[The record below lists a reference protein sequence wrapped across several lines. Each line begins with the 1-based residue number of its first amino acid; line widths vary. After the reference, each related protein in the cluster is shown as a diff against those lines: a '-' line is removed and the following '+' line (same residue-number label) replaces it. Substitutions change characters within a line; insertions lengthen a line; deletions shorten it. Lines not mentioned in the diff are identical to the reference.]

1 MYASVAKRKV
11 LYWSYNIVGLDSAAD
26 ILSKSSADLQRLL
39 RISSL
44 QASLILRNASR
55 GVYDWRQRV
64 KSGDQLL
71 DQDSHILTTGDA
83 IMDQVLHGGISLGM
97 VTEIVGERW
106 VVADGPDIQYRQL
119 TASPS
124 SSGKTQLALQLAVTA
139 QKPKSEGGLEGAAVY
154 IHSEG
159 PFPSA
164 RLDQL
169 VSQYP
174 ASRQQQLKNNIHT
187 IRIRSSE
194 EQYQVLAYQLPVF
207 LERQRNIKVVLID
220 SISAIYRSEPTFERN
235 KFDKMSEICEL
246 GSRLKK
252 LADQYRVAIVAV
264 NQVSDVF
271 EKEKNGNRD
280 YIDSWMDFK
289 LVNTDDSNQ
298 MIGMFIQSLLK
309 KPILGLAWSNSVN
322 TRIRLARSPMLE
334 RLKTR
339 RVLFVEFSPIATRLG
354 CELTIDDSGIHATTS
369 WINWQLVV

>member
-1 MYASVAKRKV
+1 MDEKLKETLEQFSVLDKIEE
-11 LYWSYNIVGLDSAAD
+11 LGLDSAAD
-26 ILSKSSADLQRLL
+26 ILSKSAVDLQRLL
-39 RISSL
+39 RINSL

-55 GVYDWRQRV
+55 SVYDWRERL
-64 KSGDQLL
+64 KTGDELL
-71 DQDSHILTTGDA
+71 QQDTPILTTGDA

-97 VTEIVGERW
+97 ITEIVGER
-106 VVADGPDIQYRQL
+106 VLKTIQ
-119 TASPS
+119 S
-124 SSGKTQLALQLAVTA
+124 SSGKTQLALQLALTA

-159 PFPSA
+159 PFPSN

-174 ASRQQQLKNNIHT
+174 ASKQQQLKNNIHT
-187 IRIRSSE
+187 IRIRTSE
-194 EQYQVLAYQLPVF
+194 EQYNVLAYQLPAF
-207 LERQRNIKVVLID
+207 LERHPDVRVVLID
-220 SISAIYRSEPTFERN
+220 SISAIYRSELASERN

-246 GSRLKK
+246 GSRLKRM
-252 LADQYRVAIVAV
+252 ADQYRVAIVAV

-280 YIDSWMDFK
+280 YIESWLDFK
-289 LVNTDDSNQ
+289 LVNADESNQ

-334 RLKTR
+334 RIQTR
-339 RVLFVEFSPIATRLG
+339 RVLFVEFSPIASRLG
-354 CELTIDDSGIHATTS
+354 CELTIDDSGIHAPTS
-369 WINWQLVV
+369 

>member
-1 MYASVAKRKV
+1 M
-11 LYWSYNIVGLDSAAD
+11 
-26 ILSKSSADLQRLL
+26 
-39 RISSL
+39 
-44 QASLILRNASR
+44 
-55 GVYDWRQRV
+55 
-64 KSGDQLL
+64 
-71 DQDSHILTTGDA
+71 
-83 IMDQVLHGGISLGM
+83 
-97 VTEIVGERW
+97 
-106 VVADGPDIQYRQL
+106 
-119 TASPS
+119 
-124 SSGKTQLALQLAVTA
+124 
-139 QKPKSEGGLEGAAVY
+139 
-154 IHSEG
+154 
-159 PFPSA
+159 
-164 RLDQL
+164 
-169 VSQYP
+169 
-174 ASRQQQLKNNIHT
+174 
-187 IRIRSSE
+187 
-194 EQYQVLAYQLPVF
+194 
-207 LERQRNIKVVLID
+207 ID

-369 WINWQLVV
+369 

>member
-1 MYASVAKRKV
+1 MDTKLKET
-11 LYWSYNIVGLDSAAD
+11 LQQFGLLDKIEELGLDSAAD

-39 RISSL
+39 RINSL

-55 GVYDWRQRV
+55 DVYDWRKRV
-64 KSGDQLL
+64 KTGDELL
-71 DQDSHILTTGDA
+71 QQDAQILTTGDA

-97 VTEIVGERW
+97 ITEIVGE
-106 VVADGPDIQYRQL
+106 
-119 TASPS
+119 S
-124 SSGKTQLALQLAVTA
+124 SSGKTQLALQLALTA

-159 PFPSA
+159 PFPSN

-174 ASRQQQLKNNIHT
+174 ASKQQQLKNSIHT
-187 IRIRSSE
+187 IRIRTSE
-194 EQYQVLAYQLPVF
+194 EQYQVLAYQLPAF
-207 LERQRNIKVVLID
+207 LERHPNIKVILID
-220 SISAIYRSEPTFERN
+220 SISAIYRSEPASERN

-280 YIDSWMDFK
+280 YIDSWLDFK
-289 LVNTDDSNQ
+289 LVNADESNQ

-334 RLKTR
+334 RIQTR
-339 RVLFVEFSPIATRLG
+339 RVLFIEFSPIASRLG
-354 CELTIDDSGIHATTS
+354 CELTIDDSGIHAVTS
-369 WINWQLVV
+369 